1 MITYKPME
9 DNDLRQLY
17 EFAAPIWK
25 ECYAEILPAGQIDL
39 LTHKYFD
46 YENALAIQAGG
57 MLYEY
62 VLLDGETAGFT
73 AYSLQPDHVYLD
85 KLYLKSEFRGKHI
98 SSAVFDDLIAKYN
111 LPIRLNVNQGNTLGM
126 RAYLGRGFKI
136 IETIDI
142 PLPNGY
148 VNRDYIMEKP
158 VK

>member
-1 MITYKPME
+1 MVTYKKME
-9 DNDLRQLY
+9 DADLRQLY
-17 EFAAPIWK
+17 DFAAPIWK
-25 ECYAEILPAGQIDL
+25 ECYKEVLPAGQIDL

-57 MLYEY
+57 MIYEY
-62 VLLDGETAGFT
+62 VLLDDEVTGFT

-85 KLYLKSEFRGKHI
+85 KLYLKQEYRGRHI
-98 SSAVFDDLIAKYN
+98 SSAVFDDLIAKYK

-126 RAYLGRGFKI
+126 RAYQGRGFKI

-158 VK
+158 VQ